1 MCQYYME
8 WIKMYILLQ
17 VNTIYY
23 LWYGVSHVKANI
35 SYTPS
40 LQDKYND
47 L

>member
-8 WIKMYILLQ
+8 WIKMYILLK

-23 LWYGVSHVKANI
+23 LWYGVSDVKANV
-35 SYTPS
+35 SCTPS
-40 LQDKYND
+40 LQDKYDD